1 MPQSQQERRG
11 TIPHT
16 PRYIPA
22 IHRILTILL
31 ALFLLIGITGCTT
44 LPELTGLRPAREIAG
59 PEAEYREID
68 GIALHVSD
76 FGSTPPNAS
85 STSLVLL
92 HGFLSNIHTWDYL
105 APHLVD
111 HYSLFGYDRIA
122 FGLSDRPLPPYPQGK
137 DPYATKAVRDRA
149 AALITEELSGEKTVL
164 VGNSA
169 GGNLAVQLALT
180 YPERYAALI
189 LIDPAIYQNG
199 PPGFVRFLLKTGLF
213 DRFGLKTVRDLAE
226 QPDSLFDQAWADP
239 SRIPPEL
246 IRAYREPLQAENWD
260 KALFAYTKA
269 NSDPGIVRRLKE
281 ISIPVLI
288 IHGTEDTIV
297 PPDQSIR
304 LAKEIPGARLE
315 LFPDCGHVPQEECP
329 EITAKLIRD
338 FLQEIGL

>member
-1 MPQSQQERRG
+1 MTHIQQEGRRPIRL
-11 TIPHT
+11 TLH
-16 PRYIPA
+16 Y
-22 IHRILTILL
+22 RILMQRTLPSLL
-31 ALFLLIGITGCTT
+31 LVLLLIGITGCAT

-76 FGSTPPNAS
+76 FGSTTPTATT
-85 STSLVLL
+85 TSLVLL

-111 HYSLFGYDRIA
+111 PYSLFGYDRIA

-137 DPYATKAVRDRA
+137 DPYATAAVRDRA
-149 AALITEELSGEKTVL
+149 AALISEELPGERIVL

-180 YPERYAALI
+180 YPDRYAALI

-226 QPDSLFDQAWADP
+226 RPDSLFDQAWADP

-269 NSDPGIVRRLKE
+269 NSDPGIVRRLKD

-315 LFPDCGHVPQEECP
+315 LLPDCGHVPQEECP
-329 EITAKLIRD
+329 VITAKLIRD